1 MNSQFKDDRQRGGAS
16 RTAPVGVAG
25 PGITLIARC
34 LRRSGVDAVPATG
47 AGERVDERPVGRGR
61 SPTTF
66 AAHHLGSIVGV
77 PTPRA

>member
-1 MNSQFKDDRQRGGAS
+1 MAWWTHGLP
-16 RTAPVGVAG
+16 PVGVAG

-61 SPTTF
+61 SARRARKH
-66 AAHHLGSIVGV
+66 AAATVVEALAEALPWSWSSA
-77 PTPRA
+77 R